1 MANITLRG
9 NPIQTAGDLPV
20 VGSTAPDATL
30 IKSDLSDVKISDY
43 RGKKVILNI
52 HPSLDTGICAA
63 AAHYFNKAVEKL
75 DNTVALNVSMDLPFA
90 HKRFCAAEGLDNVIS
105 TSVFRSPDFHDNYK
119 VKILDG
125 GMAGLNSRAVVVID
139 EEGKVSYTQ
148 QVPEMLRNRIMMRS
162 WLRFN

>member
-1 MANITLRG
+1 MANITLKG
-9 NPIQTAGDLPV
+9 NPVQTAGDLPA
-20 VGSTAPDATL
+20 VGSMAPDATL
-30 IKSDLSDVKISDY
+30 TTTDLADIKISDF

-63 AAHYFNKAVEKL
+63 AARYFNKAVEKL
-75 DNTVALNVSMDLPFA
+75 DNTVAINVSMDLPFA

-139 EEGKVSYTQ
+139 EEGKVIYAQ
-148 QVPEMLRNRIMMRS
+148 QIPEIAQEPDYDAVLAA
-162 WLRFN
+162 L